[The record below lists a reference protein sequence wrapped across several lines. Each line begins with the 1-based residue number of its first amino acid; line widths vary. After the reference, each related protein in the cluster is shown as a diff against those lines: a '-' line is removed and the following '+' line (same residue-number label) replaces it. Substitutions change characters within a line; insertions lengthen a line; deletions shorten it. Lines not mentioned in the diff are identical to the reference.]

1 MKRIL
6 IVSSVSLFIYS
17 CGSGIDEK
25 KLSEYKVEVCTCASE
40 AKNQKEWTECNEKR
54 KNFFNEMDLGHDDA
68 TANTYNDQMYDCL
81 SEYDKY

>member
-6 IVSSVSLFIYS
+6 IISSVSLLTYS

-25 KLSEYKVEVCTCASE
+25 KLSDYTVEVCTCASE
-40 AKNQKEWTECNEKR
+40 AKNQEEWTKCDEKR
-54 KNFFNEMDLGHDDA
+54 KNFFSEMDLDKDDA
-68 TANTYNDQMYDCL
+68 TANKYNDQMYDCL